1 MKHFG
6 CRLSYALKSGSK
18 DTPHSNRKCFLF
30 LFALSFHQKA
40 QTDTHGMN
48 AKEDEAEDCV
58 ICTQR
63 FREGLWSWLDL

>member
-1 MKHFG
+1 MDLG
-6 CRLSYALKSGSK
+6 LDSPTLGLTY
-18 DTPHSNRKCFLF
+18 DI